1 MSNNIHSV
9 EQITLKGF
17 FSVLNKRKI
26 AFIITFL
33 VIFAF
38 GLIYTFIV
46 APEYGLSSKIRIS
59 DRNIYYNKELY
70 KYFPEDADN
79 LWIIPEDKKIDYV
92 VGKLDPI
99 SLELKAANILDDVIR
114 NIGNDLTKR
123 KLSKSIDTHIDR
135 GLGIVTI
142 TAYAKTPELA
152 YNINKHLI
160 NAYIN
165 NKKLY
170 LEDSYNSFLKII
182 DLRIEEVEDELD
194 FLSVKAEE
202 NAIDFAIK
210 WYDELDKLNLG
221 ELKIDFID
229 PILAKDMESKYEEYV
244 VLINTRNIM
253 LNNKELFT
261 DRIEILE
268 KPELYNI
275 QDYSNYLRNILL
287 SAVAA
292 LVFGIVIAF
301 LVNYFKSSTK

>member
-1 MSNNIHSV
+1 MDNNTHSV

-79 LWIIPEDKKIDYV
+79 LWIIPEDNKIDYV

-99 SLELKAANILDDVIR
+99 SLELKADNILDDVIR
-114 NIGNDLTKR
+114 NIGNALTER
-123 KLSKSIDTHIDR
+123 NLSKSIDIHIDR

-142 TAYAKTPELA
+142 TTYAKTPELA
-152 YNINKHLI
+152 YNTNKHLI

-182 DLRIEEVEDELD
+182 DLRIDEVEDELD
-194 FLSVKAEE
+194 FLSIKAEE
-202 NAIDFAIK
+202 NAINFAIK
-210 WYDELDKLNLG
+210 WYDELDKLNLD
-221 ELKIDFID
+221 ELKIDFIT
-229 PILAKDMESKYEEYV
+229 PILARDMENKYEEYV
-244 VLINTRNIM
+244 ILTNTRKIM
-253 LNNKELFT
+253 LDNKELFI
-261 DRIEILE
+261 DRIEVLE

-287 SAVAA
+287 SAAAA
-292 LVFGIVIAF
+292 LIFGIVIAF
-301 LVNYFKSSTK
+301 LVNYFKSSTR

>member
-1 MSNNIHSV
+1 MDNNTHSV

-17 FSVLNKRKI
+17 FSVLNKRRI
-26 AFIITFL
+26 ALIITFL
-33 VIFAF
+33 VIFSL

-59 DRNIYYNKELY
+59 DSNIYYNSELY
-70 KYFPEDADN
+70 KYYPEEADN
-79 LWIIPEDKKIDYV
+79 LWIIPEDNKIDYV

-99 SLELKAANILDDVIR
+99 SLELKADNILDDVIR
-114 NIGNDLTKR
+114 NIGNDLTK
-123 KLSKSIDTHIDR
+123 KNLSKSINTHIDR
-135 GLGIVTI
+135 GLGIVTV
-142 TAYAKTPELA
+142 TTYAKTPELA
-152 YNINKHLI
+152 YNINKYLI

-170 LEDSYNSFLKII
+170 LEDSYNNLLKRIDLKIK
-182 DLRIEEVEDELD
+182 EVEDELD
-194 FLSVKAEE
+194 YLSIKAEE
-202 NAIDFAIK
+202 NAINFAIK

-221 ELKIDFID
+221 KLELSFID

-244 VLINTRNIM
+244 VLINTRKIM
-253 LNNKELFT
+253 IDNKELFT

-287 SAVAA
+287 SAAAA
-292 LVFGIVIAF
+292 LVFGTVIIF
-301 LVNYFKSSTK
+301 LINYFKSSVK

>member
-1 MSNNIHSV
+1 MDNNTHSI

-46 APEYGLSSKIRIS
+46 APEYGLSSKIKIS
-59 DRNIYYNKELY
+59 DSNIYYNSELY
-70 KYFPEDADN
+70 KYYPEEANN
-79 LWIIPEDKKIDYV
+79 LWIIPEDNKIDYV

-99 SLELKAANILDDVIR
+99 SLELKANNILDDVIK

-123 KLSKSIDTHIDR
+123 NLSKSIDIHIDR

-142 TAYAKTPELA
+142 TTYAKTPELA
-152 YNINKHLI
+152 YNINKYLI

-182 DLRIEEVEDELD
+182 DLRIDEVEDELD
-194 FLSVKAEE
+194 FLSIKAEE
-202 NAIDFAIK
+202 NAINFAIK

-221 ELKIDFID
+221 KLELSFID
-229 PILAKDMESKYEEYV
+229 PILARDMENKYEEYV
-244 VLINTRNIM
+244 ILTDTRKIM

-261 DRIEILE
+261 DRIEVLE
-268 KPELYNI
+268 KPELHNI

-287 SAVAA
+287 SAAAA
-292 LVFGIVIAF
+292 LIFGVVIVF
-301 LVNYFKSSTK
+301 LVNYFKSSVK